1 LPARVRYDGDVR
13 RLIALMALGGCSFA
27 TMQTPHG
34 SPPECTETQGAPIA
48 DLALTIA
55 SPFLIYAAVRANDS
69 PSSDPT
75 DEGFDQLADVMVTTL
90 ISAPVMAILGTSS
103 IYGFI
108 KADRCRRAKR
118 DYQQLMAAPPMP
130 GQYVPPPVMPGPY
143 GGPPPQAPLPMVPPG
158 PQPMPPQPMPPQ
170 PMPPQQ

>member
-1 LPARVRYDGDVR
+1 LPARLRYDGGVR

-158 PQPMPPQPMPPQ
+158 PQPMPPQPMPP
-170 PMPPQQ
+170 PQ